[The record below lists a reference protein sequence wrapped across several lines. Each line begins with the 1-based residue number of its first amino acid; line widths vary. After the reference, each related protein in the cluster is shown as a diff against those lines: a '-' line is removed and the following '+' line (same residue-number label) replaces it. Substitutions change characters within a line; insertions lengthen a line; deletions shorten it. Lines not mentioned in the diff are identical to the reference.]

1 MTNEDISKVVGTTL
15 TLTGMV
21 VGAKL
26 IQDVAGYKRRK
37 KGGKRKTVKVRG
49 YKRKRKKK
57 KKKKKTKKKKNQ
69 RR

>member
-1 MTNEDISKVVGTTL
+1 MTDKDISSIVGTTL

-37 KGGKRKTVKVRG
+37 KGGKRKTVKVRA
-49 YKRKRKKK
+49 YKRKRKKRK
-57 KKKKKTKKKKNQ
+57 RKRKQKKKKNQ

>member
-1 MTNEDISKVVGTTL
+1 MTDKDISSVVGTTL

-21 VGAKL
+21 VGVKL

-37 KGGKRKTVKVRG
+37 KGGKRKTVKVRA

-57 KKKKKTKKKKNQ
+57 KKKSKKRRKKK
-69 RR
+69 